1 MPSPPVP
8 PPPPPPDHPRSTFDQ
23 VVVASGHMTDR
34 ADRPTPRFPTGDEAA
49 VTAQAR
55 RVLRQWQV
63 GPGTLIVTGGA
74 RGADII
80 AAEQGLDL
88 GAEVWLLLAHSEDEF
103 VAESVLGGDEGWEER
118 FWELRRR
125 CPTWVQHEVLG
136 PIPPEAVGDEDV
148 FERNN
153 EWCLRVAKAQAPAG
167 RRRALVVWDGAEGDG
182 RGGAADLAQRARMAG
197 AEVEVIRPP
206 ASAGDGGDTGTA
218 ASKGH
223 TT

>member
-1 MPSPPVP
+1 M
-8 PPPPPPDHPRSTFDQ
+8 T
-23 VVVASGHMTDR
+23 SGHMTDR
-34 ADRPTPRFPTGDEAA
+34 PDRSTPRFPAGDEAA
-49 VTAQAR
+49 VTAEAR
-55 RVLRQWQV
+55 NVLRRWQV
-63 GPGTLIVTGGA
+63 GPGTLIISGGA

-88 GAEVWLLLAHSEDEF
+88 GAEVWLLLADFEDEF
-103 VAESVLGGDEGWEER
+103 VAASVLGGGQGWEER

-136 PIPPEAVGDEDV
+136 PIPADAGADEDV

-153 EWCLRVAKAQAPAG
+153 EWCLRVATAQAPAG
-167 RRRALVVWDGAEGDG
+167 QLRALVVWDGAEGDG
-182 RGGAADLAQRARMAG
+182 RGGAADLARRARMAG

-206 ASAGDGGDTGTA
+206 ASAGDGGDAATG

-223 TT
+223 TR